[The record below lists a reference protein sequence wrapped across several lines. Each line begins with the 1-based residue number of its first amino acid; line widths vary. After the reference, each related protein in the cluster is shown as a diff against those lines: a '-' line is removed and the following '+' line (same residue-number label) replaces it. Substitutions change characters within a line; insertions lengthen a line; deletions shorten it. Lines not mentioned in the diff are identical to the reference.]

1 MPVIEGIL
9 NRERRSGMSLETLF
23 DTVLPLAGAVLCSA
37 PAVFILS
44 ALAGLAVGFAVCHAL
59 EGGEQ

>member
-1 MPVIEGIL
+1 
-9 NRERRSGMSLETLF
+9 MSLETLF

-37 PAVFILS
+37 PCLIILS
-44 ALAGLAVGFAVCHAL
+44 VLAGLAVGFVVCLAL

>member
-1 MPVIEGIL
+1 
-9 NRERRSGMSLETLF
+9 MSLETLF
-23 DTVLPLAGAVLCSA
+23 DTVLPMDGAVLCNA

-44 ALAGLAVGFAVCHAL
+44 ALAGLAVGFVVCHAL